1 MLAPVDNSAM
11 ARTAQEHLDELYE
24 QRDLLVDQLGK
35 TSGYQI
41 NGREVTRNQVQ
52 QRLDWIVKTG
62 IPEAEKR
69 VSGKKGPVRSLV
81 SFRRPR

>member
-1 MLAPVDNSAM
+1 M

-24 QRDLLVDQLGK
+24 QRDLLVDQLSK

-52 QRLDWIVKTG
+52 QRLDWLIKTG

-69 VSGKKGPVRSLV
+69 VSGKKGPARSLLN
-81 SFRRPR
+81 FRRSR